1 MFFFKSEDPAPLR
14 HARSLQN
21 ASDKASILE
30 AEIES
35 DAIGDYVLAHELRA
49 HVHEARSVHPVIA
62 SYRAAIRS
70 LDDVIRLRRQ
80 TQLNVL
86 VAVSTAVAAT
96 GAVFVLY
103 NAPLQSEH
111 HLWLPILGAAV
122 VLISLAI
129 LFLVGVIAVATYRGG
144 ARHER
149 LPPQA
154 RRNPAL
160 WGFVAFGK
168 L

>member
-1 MFFFKSEDPAPLR
+1 VFFFKSEDPAPLR

-129 LFLVGVIAVATYRGG
+129 LFLVGVIAGRYLSR
-144 ARHER
+144 RR
-149 LPPQA
+149 PP
-154 RRNPAL
+154 
-160 WGFVAFGK
+160 
-168 L
+168 